1 MTINIQQVSLLSHTT
16 RACPY
21 LRSTIP
27 DHPALRKHT
36 ARDNMGD
43 PFWRRF
49 GTTTEPERTL
59 ASENVGLGIRL
70 PSRGAEEGAGKSRND
85 LFSTDW
91 KWKGTGGGREQER
104 DSGRGFPERNTFA
117 LSSSAR
123 SHQDTESS
131 GNVQESTYLAQSTTD
146 SLRVRSRDASS
157 SSLGAPIRLE
167 SSTRASSANR
177 HPSPSP
183 LETRRSRNDTIYNV
197 NHLTI
202 TPPRA
207 DSAEDVSSRVSLL
220 PDERYTQQTAST
232 RRRATHQSPL
242 SLHHTA
248 TRASESSSS
257 SSSADSAITSFT
269 ADQPETFANS
279 TSPITPITPGV
290 SRFQSTFSP
299 KMADTEFAIRHT
311 AERTPSLKTGVHS
324 PPPVVSLSRSSSLTI
339 AHSPSAAIANVTRK
353 AGLLL
358 LDDDSNDAASRD
370 DKAHEESVRLR
381 TDITSRQW
389 LVGYGRYAKVFLG
402 SYKTATTGWQLCA
415 AKVFD
420 SDAESV
426 EMARKEASI
435 LQYLQEDEPTTS
447 ADVVDGRGFILE
459 CCALVD
465 ETAVEPPPAVSLAEL
480 SRQGSFAGTPTRGT
494 SRRTS
499 ATALQRI
506 ATEGSSPAGNVRA
519 VHTTST
525 NSRASETSAM
535 LRQLRHASLKVPVDT
550 PMHRPI
556 LLVPFYANGSMAT
569 FLKTHEDGIDAG
581 LWSTW
586 FQQGLAAL
594 AWCKVKGVLHN
605 DIKVSPDGNL

>member
-1 MTINIQQVSLLSHTT
+1 
-16 RACPY
+16 
-21 LRSTIP
+21 
-27 DHPALRKHT
+27 
-36 ARDNMGD
+36 MGD
-43 PFWRRF
+43 PFGRRF
-49 GTTTEPERTL
+49 GTATEPERTL

-91 KWKGTGGGREQER
+91 KWKGSGEAPEQER
-104 DSGRGFPERNTFA
+104 DSGRVSERNRFAPTFA
-117 LSSSAR
+117 R
-123 SHQDTESS
+123 SYQDTGNSGNRQESS
-131 GNVQESTYLAQSTTD
+131 YLDQSTTD
-146 SLRVRSRDASS
+146 TLRVRSRDASS
-157 SSLGAPIRLE
+157 SSLGAPIQLE
-167 SSTRASSANR
+167 SSTRASPNS

-207 DSAEDVSSRVSLL
+207 NSAEDVSSKVSLL
-220 PDERYTQQTAST
+220 PDERCNQQTAST

-269 ADQPETFANS
+269 ADQPGPPAHV
-279 TSPITPITPGV
+279 TSPITPVTPGV

-311 AERTPSLKTGVHS
+311 AERAPSLKTGVHS
-324 PPPVVSLSRSSSLTI
+324 PQLVVSLSRSSSLTI

-353 AGLLL
+353 ASLLL
-358 LDDDSNDAASRD
+358 LDDDSNDAAPRND
-370 DKAHEESVRLR
+370 EAHEESVRLR
-381 TDITSRQW
+381 TDITTRQW

-402 SYKTATTGWQLCA
+402 SYRTTTTGWQLCA
-415 AKVFD
+415 AKVCD

-426 EMARKEASI
+426 EMAQKEASM
-435 LQYLQEDEPTTS
+435 LQYLQENEPTTS
-447 ADVVDGRGFILE
+447 ADEAIIDGRGFILE

-465 ETAVEPPPAVSLAEL
+465 ETAVEPPPASLSLDEP
-480 SRQGSFAGTPTRGT
+480 SRQGSVAGTPTQSN

-499 ATALQRI
+499 ATALQRM
-506 ATEGSSPAGNVRA
+506 ATEGSSPAGNVRV
-519 VHTTST
+519 VHTNST
-525 NSRASETSAM
+525 QRRTSETSAL
-535 LRQLRHASLKVPVDT
+535 LRQLRHASLKVPADE
-550 PMHRPI
+550 PIHRPI

-594 AWCKVKGVLHN
+594 AWCKGKGVLHN
-605 DIKVSPDGNL
+605 DIKVSPIDNLARSCLSPSIARQFPGTYDCLRS